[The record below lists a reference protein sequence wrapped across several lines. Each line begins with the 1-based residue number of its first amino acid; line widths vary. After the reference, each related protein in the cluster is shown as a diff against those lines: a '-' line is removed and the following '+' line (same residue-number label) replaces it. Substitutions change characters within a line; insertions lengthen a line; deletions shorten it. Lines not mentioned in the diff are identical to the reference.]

1 MGHGG
6 ILNESL
12 GAVKSPVECSLTFC
26 SLEVWSV
33 WERIVSVELF
43 IKTQRITRR
52 QSTCRPYAWKCV
64 KKVAISVSVG
74 LIRSAGCL
82 GLNVC
87 SVRRISHCD
96 LHNHN
101 FRIKLSS
108 V

>member
-1 MGHGG
+1 MGRGG

-12 GAVKSPVECSLTFC
+12 GALKIPVECSLMFC

-33 WERIVSVELF
+33 YERIVSVESF
-43 IKTQRITRR
+43 IKTQHITTR

-64 KKVAISVSVG
+64 NKVSVDP
-74 LIRSAGCL
+74 IRSAGYF
-82 GLNVC
+82 GLNVH

-96 LHNHN
+96 MYDHKL
-101 FRIKLSS
+101 RVKLSS